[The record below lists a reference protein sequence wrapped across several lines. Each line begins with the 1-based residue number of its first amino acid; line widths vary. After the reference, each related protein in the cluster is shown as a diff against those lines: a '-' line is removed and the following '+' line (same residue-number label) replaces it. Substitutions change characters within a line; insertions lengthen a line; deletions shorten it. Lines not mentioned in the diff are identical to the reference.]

1 MEDTWEDVLEVVR
14 QHSIDTQKDTLLKE
28 WSGLVESTRRIVDRV
43 LRISDRF
50 HVASPD
56 GEDPELDKSEDELYF
71 SAGEHGDLIDDTLG
85 AGKVTIDINGACQ
98 WTGAAEDDVTDAEF
112 HADGD
117 EVRHVTTEVIQSGT
131 GLKRGVPETTLEDLW
146 NCNTHPEPA
155 IVPEGSIKSRRLVLD
170 MSRRSSYLEID
181 RIKTFLDR
189 HKGTEVT
196 RSELEELDDLERAL
210 IRQWR
215 YVRRLASEDRETLLE
230 TLSGP
235 DNLVSALG
243 LAVGDALRSSK
254 QFIREATTDKVN
266 AQATDKTYQDAPPT
280 KTSQKTTGKQERL
293 DHTLRPHRHLSRT
306 MSLEEATK
314 WLKNFESY
322 LVWNESVIAKRNA
335 CSRDL
340 LESRLEADLVLT
352 LQTDE
357 TVTMNTTV
365 RGRTAGR
372 LGCWQ
377 SYGDTSS
384 ARGYSRRPHENWRR
398 RPRNK
403 WTFT

>member
-1 MEDTWEDVLEVVR
+1 M
-14 QHSIDTQKDTLLKE
+14 
-28 WSGLVESTRRIVDRV
+28 
-43 LRISDRF
+43 
-50 HVASPD
+50 
-56 GEDPELDKSEDELYF
+56 
-71 SAGEHGDLIDDTLG
+71 
-85 AGKVTIDINGACQ
+85 
-98 WTGAAEDDVTDAEF
+98 
-112 HADGD
+112 
-117 EVRHVTTEVIQSGT
+117 
-131 GLKRGVPETTLEDLW
+131 
-146 NCNTHPEPA
+146 
-155 IVPEGSIKSRRLVLD
+155 KSRRLVLD

-196 RSELEELDDLERAL
+196 RNELEELDDLERAL

-365 RGRTAGR
+365 RGPAEVLAKLREYFVRAWILEETTRELAEKAKKQVDLHLVEIDEDGTR
-372 LGCWQ
+372 CSLGGGGHQ
-377 SYGDTSS
+377 DSNGIDGT
-384 ARGYSRRPHENWRR
+384 
-398 RPRNK
+398 
-403 WTFT
+403 